1 VRQRPHRRK
10 SLQLPGLKVQPWNAW
25 RIVFVDHRQ
34 TRSQRGADTF
44 TEGLFTMP
52 RLDNFVPE
60 QHPLQRVRR
69 MVNETLAKIDELFPR
84 MYAPE
89 VKR

>member
-1 VRQRPHRRK
+1 
-10 SLQLPGLKVQPWNAW
+10 
-25 RIVFVDHRQ
+25 
-34 TRSQRGADTF
+34 
-44 TEGLFTMP
+44 
-52 RLDNFVPE
+52 
-60 QHPLQRVRR
+60 LQRVRR